1 MKRFLKW
8 TIGIV
13 GVGIGAAVGIRA
25 VQATRARLRSA
36 LGHAEAIAERS
47 KMALEE
53 TEAALHDARTSV

>member
-1 MKRFLKW
+1 
-8 TIGIV
+8 
-13 GVGIGAAVGIRA
+13 